1 MDSEL
6 DSQIL
11 LNTAQQFGT
20 PLYIYNADSITEQ
33 YKKLTNA
40 FKGGNTTFFYACK
53 ALTTIN
59 VL

>member
-40 FKGGNTTFFYACK
+40 FKGGNTTFSMPVK
-53 ALTTIN
+53 H
-59 VL
+59 